1 MNYLEENFSVLKGH
15 LSEKARRLVAAAMVK
30 GGPQGIKGE
39 VSKATGVSYRE
50 IRRGMEELSMPPEK
64 AAGSGGLRKK
74 GGGRKSITV
83 SDPSVMSDLR
93 EILESSTRGDP
104 ESPLLWT
111 SKSLRHLMTALQ
123 AKGHTISYPTVGSLL
138 EQLGYS
144 LQGNRKVKEGAAHPD
159 RNAQF
164 EHINET
170 VQAFHATDDPVISV
184 DCKKH
189 ELVGD
194 FKNPGREYHPIKSAP
209 KVRDHDFLDKEL
221 GKAIPYGVYDLADN
235 TALVNV
241 GIDHDTSLFAV
252 ESIRGWWY
260 RMGKERYPKA
270 TRLLITADCGGSN
283 GYRRRLWKT
292 ELAKF
297 AAETGLEIT
306 VCHFPTGTSKWNKIE
321 HRLFSCIT
329 MNWRGKPLTS
339 IAVMISLI
347 ASTRTRTGLKVEC
360 VLDERTY
367 PNGVKVSDE
376 ELDAVNLVKNEFHGE
391 WNYTIFPSN

>member
-1 MNYLEENFSVLKGH
+1 
-15 LSEKARRLVAAAMVK
+15 
-30 GGPQGIKGE
+30 
-39 VSKATGVSYRE
+39 
-50 IRRGMEELSMPPEK
+50 MEELSMPPEK
-64 AAGSGGLRKK
+64 AAGSDGLRKK
-74 GGGRKSITV
+74 GGGRKSITE

-93 EILESSTRGDP
+93 EILESSMRGDP

-111 SKSLRHLMTALQ
+111 SKSLRHLMRALQ
-123 AKGHTISYPTVGSLL
+123 AKGHTISYPTVGTLL

-144 LQGNRKVKEGAAHPD
+144 LQGNRKVKEGAEHPD

-170 VQAFHATDDPVISV
+170 VKAFHATDDPVISV

-189 ELVGD
+189 EWVGD
-194 FKNPGREYHPIKSAP
+194 FKNPGREYHPMKSAP
-209 KVRDHDFLDKEL
+209 EIRDPDFPDQEL
-221 GKAIPYGVYDLADN
+221 GKAIPYGIYDLADN
-235 TALVNV
+235 TAFVNV
-241 GIDHDTSLFAV
+241 GIDHDTSRFAV

-260 RMGKERYPKA
+260 GMGKERYPKA

-283 GYRRRLWKT
+283 GDRRRLWKT

-297 AAETGLEIT
+297 AAETDLEIT
-306 VCHFPTGTSKWNKIE
+306 VRHFPTGTSQWNKIE

-347 ASTRTRTGLKVEC
+347 ASTRTRTGLKVAC

-367 PNGVKVSDE
+367 PNGVKVSNE
-376 ELDAVNLVKNEFHGE
+376 ELDAVNLLKDEFHGE
-391 WNYTIFPSN
+391 WNYTLFPQN